1 MYFYDFDTLMDTF
14 IFYLELGISH
24 VLDPSAYDHVLFL
37 AALAIPFSLSH
48 RLRVVWLATAFTL
61 THCTALALSV
71 YQIVEVN
78 TTWIEFLIPLSI
90 LGMLG
95 FNMAQAKKETPQGN
109 WTLHLG
115 ATLLFGLIHGF
126 GFSNYFKMLMG
137 AEKSQAGPLVA
148 FAAGLEIAQITVITA
163 VLLLGWSL
171 SQAFKL
177 SKSTYIWGG
186 SLLVGLL
193 TLPLQWNTLLALL
206 GIE

>member
-1 MYFYDFDTLMDTF
+1 MPEIKT
-14 IFYLELGISH
+14 
-24 VLDPSAYDHVLFL
+24 
-37 AALAIPFSLSH
+37 
-48 RLRVVWLATAFTL
+48 
-61 THCTALALSV
+61 
-71 YQIVEVN
+71 
-78 TTWIEFLIPLSI
+78 
-90 LGMLG
+90 
-95 FNMAQAKKETPQGN
+95 NMAQAKKETPQGN

-148 FAAGLEIAQITVITA
+148 FAAGLEVAQITVIAA

-206 GIE
+206 GLE